1 MSVLRIE
8 KMYQI
13 YIGFC
18 VSLSLFYGV
27 SAKICKEGE
36 KVRVDC
42 DIKQS
47 GTLTF
52 WFRINSAGADFLFT
66 VKNSGIKEKALQE
79 GKYNVDVDN
88 SGKAYLDIKSFEK
101 KTDTGVYTCATMNSN
116 KLFFGGLTEI
126 EGEPDPTTQ
135 PPKPANPIL
144 VTTTKPTIKPTTKST
159 TSQCSCRKE
168 KPGFICEIWILS
180 SLASGCALLLILL
193 IVTILYCNRL
203 RTRRCP
209 HHYKRQPQPR
219 HVGHAK
225 LPNNHI

>member
-1 MSVLRIE
+1 MFALRIE

-27 SAKICKEGE
+27 SADIYKEGA

-42 DIKQS
+42 DPKQS
-47 GTLTF
+47 GTMTF

-66 VKNSGIKEKALQE
+66 VKQTDIKGTSLNKEK
-79 GKYNVDVDN
+79 YITTVDN
-88 SGKAYLDIKSFEK
+88 SGKAHLDIKSFDK
-101 KTDTGVYTCATMNSN
+101 KTDSGVYTCAAMNNN
-116 KLFFGGLTEI
+116 KLFFGGLTEMK
-126 EGEPDPTTQ
+126 GEPDPTTQ
-135 PPKPANPIL
+135 PPKAVKPIL
-144 VTTTKPTIKPTTKST
+144 VTTTQST
-159 TSQCSCRKE
+159 TRPISPCHCKKTE
-168 KPGFICEIWILS
+168 PKLCEIWILS

-193 IVTILYCNRL
+193 IVTIFYCNRL

-219 HVGHAK
+219 HADHAK
-225 LPNNHI
+225 LPNNHF

>member
-27 SAKICKEGE
+27 SAEIYKEGG
-36 KVRVDC
+36 KVQVNC
-42 DIKQS
+42 DVKQS
-47 GTLTF
+47 GTMTF

-66 VKNSGIKEKALQE
+66 VKQEEVKERASNMKYTTE
-79 GKYNVDVDN
+79 KTGGKVNLV
-88 SGKAYLDIKSFEK
+88 IKSFEK

-126 EGEPDPTTQ
+126 KGEPDPTTQ

>member
-1 MSVLRIE
+1 MSALRIE

-13 YIGFC
+13 FIGFC

-27 SAKICKEGE
+27 SAKIYKEGE
-36 KVRVDC
+36 SVRVDC
-42 DIKQS
+42 DLKQS

-52 WFRINSAGADFLFT
+52 WFRINDKGADFLFT
-66 VKNSGIKEKALQE
+66 VRNVDIKENLLPKEKYTVTTDKNSGK
-79 GKYNVDVDN
+79 VH
-88 SGKAYLDIKSFEK
+88 LDIKSFEK
-101 KTDTGVYTCATMNSN
+101 KADSGVYTCATMNSN

-126 EGEPDPTTQ
+126 EGEPVPDPRTQ
-135 PPKPANPIL
+135 PPPPIL
-144 VTTTKPTIKPTTKST
+144 VTTTKST
-159 TSQCSCRKE
+159 TISPCSCIKKAE
-168 KPGFICEIWILS
+168 QKPRFMCEIWILS

-225 LPNNHI
+225 LPSNHF

>member
-1 MSVLRIE
+1 
-8 KMYQI
+8 MYQI
-13 YIGFC
+13 FIGFC

-27 SAKICKEGE
+27 SAKIYKEGE
-36 KVRVDC
+36 SVRVDC
-42 DIKQS
+42 DLKQS

-52 WFRINSAGADFLFT
+52 WFRINDKD
-66 VKNSGIKEKALQE
+66 KNSGK
-79 GKYNVDVDN
+79 VH
-88 SGKAYLDIKSFEK
+88 LDIKSFEK
-101 KTDTGVYTCATMNSN
+101 KADSGVYTCATMNSN

-126 EGEPDPTTQ
+126 EGEPVPDPRTQ
-135 PPKPANPIL
+135 PPPPIL
-144 VTTTKPTIKPTTKST
+144 VTTTKST
-159 TSQCSCRKE
+159 TISPCSCIKKAE
-168 KPGFICEIWILS
+168 QKPRFMCEIWILS

-225 LPNNHI
+225 LPSNHF